1 MFDRFKSWRKRE
13 DEGAE
18 CPLCQQRNHE
28 DAESCSRCSYQ
39 LQKPSHQQDAS
50 VGDKIT
56 TDLFDELLEEMEE
69 DDDGE
74 IVDWSNAAFT
84 MDDVTIDVKQ
94 YGKDDSVVTKQK
106 PSFALTDLPEPSDVV
121 EREYELKPEDAPE
134 FVTKFEV
141 PEAEVEP
148 LEVIEAQQIELIQP
162 TAEAPE
168 NVEIISASEVPD
180 TNGTESESDEE
191 ENHPADF
198 NKDGV
203 VDGKDL
209 AEFMGEFRKGV
220 EQTKKKSKKIPPT
233 TPEPDPE
240 PEAPSLSDHTVD
252 QLKAMASERGLSGYS
267 KLKKSEI
274 ITLLETE
281 PEAEGEVETEAEI
294 PPPPTDLPTP
304 PTPPT
309 LPSPPEVEE
318 DQGPMPIPP
327 PPVIPSIP
335 QIPEP
340 TETPNYWPWSQQ
352 EKWSDRKVAGQVKA
366 AMEAARSRDIA
377 QATVI
382 IDEVG
387 PHLGDRSKLIYP
399 IGALLQR
406 IGRGKAVDN
415 LLTSSLSAL
424 PNDPNV
430 ATAKAKL
437 RP

>member
-39 LQKPSHQQDAS
+39 LLKPSHQQDAS
-50 VGDKIT
+50 VGDKVA
-56 TDLFDELLEEMEE
+56 TDLFDELLEEMDEG
-69 DDDGE
+69 DDDE
-74 IVDWSNAAFT
+74 IIDWSNAAFT
-84 MDDVTIDVKQ
+84 LDEVTIDVKQ
-94 YGKDDSVVTKQK
+94 YGKDDSVITKQK
-106 PSFALTDLPEPSDVV
+106 PSFALTDMPEPSGT
-121 EREYELKPEDAPE
+121 EEEEYELKPEDAPE

-168 NVEIISASEVPD
+168 NVEVISASEVPD
-180 TNGTESESDEE
+180 TNG
-191 ENHPADF
+191 
-198 NKDGV
+198 V
-203 VDGKDL
+203 
-209 AEFMGEFRKGV
+209 
-220 EQTKKKSKKIPPT
+220 
-233 TPEPDPE
+233 TPESVSEPE
-240 PEAPSLSDHTVD
+240 PEPEPELEEPGLSDFTVD

-281 PEAEGEVETEAEI
+281 PEPEGEPEAEAEI

-309 LPSPPEVEE
+309 LPPPPEVEE
-318 DQGPMPIPP
+318 DQESMPIPP

-335 QIPEP
+335 KIPEP

-415 LLTSSLSAL
+415 LLTSSLTAL

>member
-1 MFDRFKSWRKRE
+1 MFDRFKSWRKQE
-13 DEGAE
+13 DEGVE
-18 CPLCQQRNHE
+18 CPLCQQRNPE

-39 LQKPSHQQDAS
+39 LQKASHQQKTTVD
-50 VGDKIT
+50 DKT
-56 TDLFDELLEEMEE
+56 ATDLFDELLEEMEE
-69 DDDGE
+69 EADGDT
-74 IVDWSNAAFT
+74 VDWSNAAFT

-94 YGKDDSVVTKQK
+94 YGKDDAVVTKQK
-106 PSFALTDLPEPSDVV
+106 PSFALTVDLPESSDV
-121 EREYELKPEDAPE
+121 EEEEYELKPEDAPE

-141 PEAEVEP
+141 PEPEPEP
-148 LEVIEAQQIELIQP
+148 LEVIEAQQIDLIQP

-168 NVEIISASEVPD
+168 KVEIISASEVPD
-180 TNGTESESDEE
+180 TNGSAPETVS
-191 ENHPADF
+191 
-198 NKDGV
+198 
-203 VDGKDL
+203 
-209 AEFMGEFRKGV
+209 
-220 EQTKKKSKKIPPT
+220 
-233 TPEPDPE
+233 EPDLEPE
-240 PEAPSLSDHTVD
+240 PEPEPEPEDPSLSNLTVD

-274 ITLLETE
+274 ITLLEAE
-281 PEAEGEVETEAEI
+281 PEGEIEAEPEVEI
-294 PPPPTDLPTP
+294 PPPPTNLPAP
-304 PTPPT
+304 PTPPS

-318 DQGPMPIPP
+318 DQQPMPIPP

-335 QIPEP
+335 SIPKIPEP
-340 TETPNYWPWSQQ
+340 PETPNYWPWSQQ

-377 QATVI
+377 QATVL

-406 IGRGKAVDN
+406 IGRGKTVDK
-415 LLTSSLSAL
+415 LLTSALTAL

-430 ATAKAKL
+430 TTAKTKL

>member
-50 VGDKIT
+50 VGEKIT
-56 TDLFDELLEEMEE
+56 TDLFDELLEEIEE

-74 IVDWSNAAFT
+74 IIDWSNAAFT

-106 PSFALTDLPEPSDVV
+106 PSFALTDLPGPSDVV
-121 EREYELKPEDAPE
+121 EEEYELKPEDAPE

-148 LEVIEAQQIELIQP
+148 LEVIEAHQIELIQP

-168 NVEIISASEVPD
+168 NVDIISASEVPD
-180 TNGTESESDEE
+180 TNGVAPESVSEPEPE
-191 ENHPADF
+191 PE
-198 NKDGV
+198 
-203 VDGKDL
+203 
-209 AEFMGEFRKGV
+209 
-220 EQTKKKSKKIPPT
+220 
-233 TPEPDPE
+233 PEPDE
-240 PEAPSLSDHTVD
+240 PSLSDFTVD

-281 PEAEGEVETEAEI
+281 PETEGEAETEVEI
-294 PPPPTDLPTP
+294 PPPPTDLPAP

-318 DQGPMPIPP
+318 DQEPMPIPP

-340 TETPNYWPWSQQ
+340 SETPNYWPWSQQ

>member
-39 LQKPSHQQDAS
+39 LLKPSHQQDAS
-50 VGDKIT
+50 VGDKVA
-56 TDLFDELLEEMEE
+56 TDLFDELLEEMDEG
-69 DDDGE
+69 DDDE
-74 IVDWSNAAFT
+74 IIDWSNAAFT
-84 MDDVTIDVKQ
+84 LDEVTIDVKQ

-106 PSFALTDLPEPSDVV
+106 PSFALTDMPEPSDT
-121 EREYELKPEDAPE
+121 EEEEYELKPEDAPE

-168 NVEIISASEVPD
+168 NVEVISASEVPD
-180 TNGTESESDEE
+180 TNG
-191 ENHPADF
+191 
-198 NKDGV
+198 V
-203 VDGKDL
+203 
-209 AEFMGEFRKGV
+209 
-220 EQTKKKSKKIPPT
+220 
-233 TPEPDPE
+233 TPESVSEPE
-240 PEAPSLSDHTVD
+240 PEPEPELEEPGLSDFTVD

-281 PEAEGEVETEAEI
+281 PEPEGEPEAEAEI

-309 LPSPPEVEE
+309 LPPPPEVEE
-318 DQGPMPIPP
+318 DQEPMPIPP
-327 PPVIPSIP
+327 APVIPSIP
-335 QIPEP
+335 KIPEP

-415 LLTSSLSAL
+415 LLTSSLTAL

>member
-13 DEGAE
+13 DEGVE

-50 VGDKIT
+50 VGDKSA
-56 TDLFDELLEEMEE
+56 TDLFDELLEEIDE

-74 IVDWSNAAFT
+74 IIDWSNAAFT
-84 MDDVTIDVKQ
+84 MDEVTIDVKQ

-106 PSFALTDLPEPSDVV
+106 PGFALSDLPGPSDA
-121 EREYELKPEDAPE
+121 EEEEYELKPEDAPE

-141 PEAEVEP
+141 PEVEAEP

-168 NVEIISASEVPD
+168 NVEVISASEVPD
-180 TNGTESESDEE
+180 TNGAESESDEE

-209 AEFMGEFRKGV
+209 AQFMGEFRKGV
-220 EQTKKKSKKIPPT
+220 EQTKKKSKKTPPT
-233 TPEPDPE
+233 TPEPE
-240 PEAPSLSDHTVD
+240 PESEEPSISNFTVD
-252 QLKAMASERGLSGYS
+252 QLKAMASERGFSGYS

-281 PEAEGEVETEAEI
+281 PGPEKKVEPEVEI
-294 PPPPTDLPTP
+294 PPPPTDLPNP

-318 DQGPMPIPP
+318 DQEPMPIPP

-366 AMEAARSRDIA
+366 AMMVARSRDIA
-377 QATVI
+377 QATVL

-406 IGRGKAVDN
+406 IGRGKAVDK
-415 LLTSSLSAL
+415 LLVSALKAL

-430 ATAKAKL
+430 ASAKAKL

>member
-13 DEGAE
+13 DEGTE

-28 DAESCSRCSYQ
+28 EAESCSRCSYQ

-50 VGDKIT
+50 VGEKIT
-56 TDLFDELLEEMEE
+56 TDLFDELLEEIEE

-74 IVDWSNAAFT
+74 IIDWSNAAFT

-106 PSFALTDLPEPSDVV
+106 PSFALTDLPGPSDVV
-121 EREYELKPEDAPE
+121 EEEYELKPEDAPE

-148 LEVIEAQQIELIQP
+148 LEVIEAHQIELIQP

-168 NVEIISASEVPD
+168 NVDIISASEVPD
-180 TNGTESESDEE
+180 TNGVAPESVSE
-191 ENHPADF
+191 
-198 NKDGV
+198 
-203 VDGKDL
+203 
-209 AEFMGEFRKGV
+209 
-220 EQTKKKSKKIPPT
+220 
-233 TPEPDPE
+233 PE
-240 PEAPSLSDHTVD
+240 PEPEPEPEEPGLSDFTVD

-281 PEAEGEVETEAEI
+281 TETEPETEGEVKVEI
-294 PPPPTDLPTP
+294 PPPPTDLPAP

-318 DQGPMPIPP
+318 DQEPMPIPP

>member
-1 MFDRFKSWRKRE
+1 
-13 DEGAE
+13 
-18 CPLCQQRNHE
+18 
-28 DAESCSRCSYQ
+28 

-50 VGDKIT
+50 VGDKT
-56 TDLFDELLEEMEE
+56 ATDLFDELLEEMDEG
-69 DDDGE
+69 DDGE
-74 IVDWSNAAFT
+74 IIDWSNAAFT

-106 PSFALTDLPEPSDVV
+106 PRFALTDMPEPSDA
-121 EREYELKPEDAPE
+121 EEEEYELKPEDAPE

-141 PEAEVEP
+141 PEAEAEP
-148 LEVIEAQQIELIQP
+148 LEIIEAHQIELIQP

-168 NVEIISASEVPD
+168 DVEIISASEVPD
-180 TNGTESESDEE
+180 TNGVTPEYVSEPKPE
-191 ENHPADF
+191 
-198 NKDGV
+198 
-203 VDGKDL
+203 
-209 AEFMGEFRKGV
+209 
-220 EQTKKKSKKIPPT
+220 
-233 TPEPDPE
+233 PEPDLE
-240 PEAPSLSDHTVD
+240 ELGLSDFTVD

-274 ITLLETE
+274 ITLLEAE
-281 PEAEGEVETEAEI
+281 PEPEGDIEPEVEI

-318 DQGPMPIPP
+318 DQEPMPIPP

-335 QIPEP
+335 KIPEL

-415 LLTSSLSAL
+415 LLTSSLTAL

>member
-1 MFDRFKSWRKRE
+1 VFDRFKSWRKQE
-13 DEGAE
+13 DEGVE
-18 CPLCQQRNHE
+18 CPLCQQRNPE

-39 LQKPSHQQDAS
+39 LQKASHQQKTTVD
-50 VGDKIT
+50 DKT
-56 TDLFDELLEEMEE
+56 ATDLFDELLEEMEE
-69 DDDGE
+69 EDDGDTIE
-74 IVDWSNAAFT
+74 WSNAAFT

-94 YGKDDSVVTKQK
+94 YGKDDAVVTKQK
-106 PSFALTDLPEPSDVV
+106 PSFALTVDLPESSDV
-121 EREYELKPEDAPE
+121 EEEEYELKPEDAPE

-141 PEAEVEP
+141 PEAEPEP
-148 LEVIEAQQIELIQP
+148 LEIIEAQQIELVQP

-168 NVEIISASEVPD
+168 KVEIISASEVPD
-180 TNGTESESDEE
+180 TNGSAPEAVSE
-191 ENHPADF
+191 P
-198 NKDGV
+198 G
-203 VDGKDL
+203 
-209 AEFMGEFRKGV
+209 
-220 EQTKKKSKKIPPT
+220 
-233 TPEPDPE
+233 PEPNLEPE
-240 PEAPSLSDHTVD
+240 PEPGPEPGPEPEEPSLSDLTVD

-274 ITLLETE
+274 ITLLEAE
-281 PEAEGEVETEAEI
+281 PEGESEAEPEVEI
-294 PPPPTDLPTP
+294 PPPPTDLPAP
-304 PTPPT
+304 PTPPP

-318 DQGPMPIPP
+318 DQQPMPIPP

-335 QIPEP
+335 KIPEP
-340 TETPNYWPWSQQ
+340 PETPNYWPWSQQ

-377 QATVI
+377 QATVL

-406 IGRGKAVDN
+406 IGRGKAVDK
-415 LLTSSLSAL
+415 LLASALKAL

-430 ATAKAKL
+430 ITAKTKL

>member
-39 LQKPSHQQDAS
+39 LLKPSHQQDAS
-50 VGDKIT
+50 VGDKVA
-56 TDLFDELLEEMEE
+56 TDLFDELLEEMDEG
-69 DDDGE
+69 DDDE
-74 IVDWSNAAFT
+74 IIDWSNAAFT
-84 MDDVTIDVKQ
+84 LDEVTIDVKQ

-106 PSFALTDLPEPSDVV
+106 PSFALTDMPEPSDT
-121 EREYELKPEDAPE
+121 EEEEYELKPEDAPE

-168 NVEIISASEVPD
+168 NVEVISASEVPD
-180 TNGTESESDEE
+180 TNG
-191 ENHPADF
+191 
-198 NKDGV
+198 V
-203 VDGKDL
+203 
-209 AEFMGEFRKGV
+209 
-220 EQTKKKSKKIPPT
+220 
-233 TPEPDPE
+233 TPESVSEPE
-240 PEAPSLSDHTVD
+240 PEPEPELEEPGLSDFTVD

-281 PEAEGEVETEAEI
+281 PEPEGDIEPEVEI

-318 DQGPMPIPP
+318 DQEPMPIPP

-335 QIPEP
+335 KIPEP

-415 LLTSSLSAL
+415 LLTSSLTAL